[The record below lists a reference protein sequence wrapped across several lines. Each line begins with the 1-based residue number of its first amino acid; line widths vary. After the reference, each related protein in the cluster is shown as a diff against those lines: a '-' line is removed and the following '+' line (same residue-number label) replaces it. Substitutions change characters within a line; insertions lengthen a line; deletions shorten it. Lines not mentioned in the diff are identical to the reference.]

1 MSLDVYL
8 KLDKPVV
15 KQSTGIF
22 VRRNGSNHE
31 LTLDEARELYPNYE
45 IELRENVS
53 EYCYTANITHN
64 VSEIASKAGLKDVL
78 WYPESVNITTASQ
91 LIEPL
96 TTGLNYLLTH
106 KSELEQFSPVCG
118 WGTYDDLCDFVYHYL
133 KACQANPDA
142 SVRILYAQQSIY

>member
-22 VRRNGSNHE
+22 VRRNGGNHE

-45 IELRENVS
+45 IELCENVS

-64 VSEIASKAGLKDVL
+64 VSQIAKKAGLKDVL
-78 WYPESVNITTASQ
+78 WHPESINITTASQ

-106 KSELEQFSPVCG
+106 KSELEELNPACG
-118 WGTYDDLCDFVYHYL
+118 WGSYDNLCDFVYHYL

-142 SVRILYAQQSIY
+142 SVRACT